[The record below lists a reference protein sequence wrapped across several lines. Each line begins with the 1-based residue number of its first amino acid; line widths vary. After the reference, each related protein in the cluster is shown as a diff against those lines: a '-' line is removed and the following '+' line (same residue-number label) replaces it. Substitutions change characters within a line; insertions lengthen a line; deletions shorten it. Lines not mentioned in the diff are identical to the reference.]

1 MEESIL
7 ITNETKNIDYLND
20 KFFEQ
25 FSPLIPCDEIEEKE
39 EKVNQP
45 EIKSC
50 WKSIKKCN
58 KKAQKEQSEN

>member
-25 FSPLIPCDEIEEKE
+25 FSPLIPCDEIEEK
-39 EKVNQP
+39 VNQP
-45 EIKSC
+45 ERKSC